1 MITIKDIAREAKVS
15 EGTVDR
21 VIHNRSGVSKK
32 TEAKV
37 RKVLEHYNFKVNPVA
52 RALATKSKHFIA
64 VLIPSF
70 NDSELFWKSPYSGIL
85 KAKEEVD
92 NYGVEVNCF
101 SYDQY
106 NKGSLYSNFKKV
118 LETKPS
124 AVVLALNFLDETK
137 KIVTEL
143 EKNNIPYL
151 FLNIDIEGFN
161 NLTYIGQNSYTAGY
175 VAGKLMHLKNPEIS
189 DFLVIQFMFNITKNN
204 TVSDR
209 IKGFNDYFNKN
220 NIDYRIDTL
229 KIKNTTN
236 TTETKQDL
244 NNYLKNNPNLKGI
257 FVPSSKIHLAVNSIE
272 SKYLKKL
279 DLIGFDN
286 TPQNKKCLL
295 NDSVAFIISQRSFEQ
310 GYQSIHTLTDFLIYK
325 KKPEN
330 KIYLPIDVLIKE
342 NVVYSKT

>member
-1 MITIKDIAREAKVS
+1 MITIKDIAREANVS

-52 RALATKSKHFIA
+52 RALATKNKHFIA
-64 VLIPSF
+64 VLIPNF

-101 SYDQY
+101 SYNQY
-106 NKGSLYSNFKKV
+106 NKESLYDTFKQV
-118 LETKPS
+118 LKTKPS
-124 AVVLALNFLDETK
+124 AVVLVPNFFDETK

-143 EKNNIPYL
+143 ENNKVPYL
-151 FLNIDIEGFN
+151 FLNIDIDGFN
-161 NLTYIGQNSYTAGY
+161 NLSYIGQNSYTAGY
-175 VAGKLMHLKNPEIS
+175 VAGKLMHLKNPKIS
-189 DFLVIQFMFNITKNN
+189 DFLIIQFMFNITKNN
-204 TVSDR
+204 TVSNR
-209 IKGFNDYFNKN
+209 IKGFNDYFIKNK
-220 NIDYRIDTL
+220 IDYKVDTL
-229 KIKNTTN
+229 KIKDTTN
-236 TTETKQDL
+236 TDEAKIEIAKYL
-244 NNYLKNNPNLKGI
+244 NSNPNLKGI

-272 SKYLKKL
+272 KKYLKKL

-286 TPQNKKCLL
+286 TPQNKDCLL
-295 NDSVAFIISQRSFEQ
+295 NDSVSFIISQRSFEQ

-325 KKPEN
+325 KKPEQ
-330 KIYLPIDVLIKE
+330 KIYLPIDILIKE
-342 NVVYSKT
+342 NVV